1 MRQQDKLRKPFERRP
16 LGKLGLNGV
25 YGAIAGT
32 DGERIDAAAGHMR
45 KQGRKL
51 GKTFEHRQLNGI
63 LAQGA
68 PQPFALASFPSRTRI
83 DDQSNRHL
91 TVRGSLIHEL
101 NFPMRAL
108 AENAWANWTA
118 CKMRQIPVQA
128 ATARRPKSGLFTSKE
143 RVRRTRLGLRRA
155 VISRK
160 CVSIG
165 LQM

>member
-1 MRQQDKLRKPFERRP
+1 MRQQDKLGKLFERWP
-16 LGKLGLNGV
+16 LDKLGLDGV
-25 YGAIAGT
+25 YRAIAGT
-32 DGERIDAAAGHMR
+32 DGQRIDAAAGHAR

-51 GKTFEHRQLNGI
+51 GKTFKDCQLNGT

-68 PQPFALASFPSRTRI
+68 PQPFALACFPSGTGI
-83 DDQSNRHL
+83 DDQSDGHL
-91 TVRGSLIHEL
+91 MVSGSLIHEL
-101 NFPMRAL
+101 NLPLRAL
-108 AENAWANWTA
+108 AENAWTSWTA
-118 CKMRQIPVQA
+118 CKMRQMPVQA
-128 ATARRPKSGLFTSKE
+128 ATAMRPKSGLLTNKD